1 MHFRNTGLVLEVI
14 EPTSVEVFMS
24 IVAVITNC
32 HWIPQLTR
40 MIKRK
45 ASDDFS
51 LWTTFI
57 LIANNLVFFAYA
69 GYISSISLSI
79 QTGIT
84 LVMLLVFGGLIIRY
98 RTTNFLFPDDWFK
111 PSLQLQ

>member
-1 MHFRNTGLVLEVI
+1 MV
-14 EPTSVEVFMS
+14 EPTSIEVFMS
-24 IVAVITNC
+24 IIAVVTNC
-32 HWIPQLTR
+32 HWLPQLTR

-57 LIANNLVFFAYA
+57 LIANNIVFFAYA
-69 GYISSISLSI
+69 GYIDSVSLSI
-79 QTGIT
+79 QTGLT
-84 LVMLLVFGGLIIRY
+84 LAMLLVFGGLIIRY
-98 RTTNFLFPDDWFK
+98 RTTNLLFPEHWFK

>member
-14 EPTSVEVFMS
+14 EPASVEVVMS

-57 LIANNLVFFAYA
+57 LIANNLIFFAYA

-84 LVMLLVFGGLIIRY
+84 LAMLLVFGGLIIRY